1 MKLQHLL
8 SELKRRNV
16 FKVATIYGVTAWLL
30 IQIAATV
37 FPQFAMPQWTVR
49 AVILLAAIGFPI
61 ALVLAWAYEVVPEK
75 PADETLPEEVIPTE
89 SVATKRRIPKW
100 IPIVII
106 LGLLGFTIWIFRKPI
121 ANAAFVDKKEIQD
134 KSIAVLP
141 FRDLSPN
148 KDQEYLSDGM
158 MVAILDRLIQVK
170 ELQTRSERSV
180 LSYKDSEKT
189 LTEIGKEL
197 AVAYILEG
205 NVQRYGEQLRISV
218 RLVDAKNEQ
227 PLWANQYD
235 GQYANIFNFQ
245 NEIAQQIAANLNIGI
260 APEVK
265 QVFEK
270 TYTPNPEAYTK
281 YLQGY
286 NMWYRNQNLP
296 KASDLLEEAIA
307 IDPKYAAPYAEL
319 AYMWIIK
326 GAVARGLN
334 RREVIDKA
342 QPLLEKAKL
351 LDPNDIRFILIN
363 NRFIFYFFWDFKGAA
378 QGWKKLSGMIDVAN
392 GDYANSYTD
401 YLIQVGNFK
410 EAEKISTKAKEVDP
424 SNLWNWNGYILSLLF
439 VGQKDKAIQQAEIA
453 TNLFPDK
460 VPVIVE
466 SSRIFSYARKYEK
479 VISLLEGLLS
489 AQLIKEKFGFPR
501 MATHLA
507 IAYHHTGNAKKVKEI
522 INYLTA
528 KSKQT
533 TGGSPRFYI
542 AMIYAQMGEKDLAF
556 QWIEKAIETHEIE
569 CSWLMVEPPFEP
581 LRDDPRWERM
591 LDKVGF
597 PKPYVY

>member
-1 MKLQHLL
+1 MKLPALL

-75 PADETLPEEVIPTE
+75 PADETLREESIP
-89 SVATKRRIPKW
+89 AKKRIPSW

-106 LGLLGFTIWIFRKPI
+106 VGLIGFTIWIFRKPI
-121 ANAAFVDKKEIQD
+121 ANAAFVDKKEIVE

-148 KDQEYLSDGM
+148 KDQGYLSDGM

-235 GQYANIFNFQ
+235 GQYANIFDFQ
-245 NEIAQQIAANLNIGI
+245 NEIAQQIASNLNIGI

-270 TYTPNPEAYTK
+270 VPTQNTEAYTK

-286 NMWYRNQNLP
+286 TTFFRNRNPSQAA
-296 KASDLLEEAIA
+296 KFFEEAI
-307 IDPKYAAPYAEL
+307 DLDSQFAAPYAL
-319 AYMWIIK
+319 
-326 GAVARGLN
+326 
-334 RREVIDKA
+334 
-342 QPLLEKAKL
+342 
-351 LDPNDIRFILIN
+351 
-363 NRFIFYFFWDFKGAA
+363 
-378 QGWKKLSGMIDVAN
+378 
-392 GDYANSYTD
+392 
-401 YLIQVGNFK
+401 
-410 EAEKISTKAKEVDP
+410 
-424 SNLWNWNGYILSLLF
+424 
-439 VGQKDKAIQQAEIA
+439 
-453 TNLFPDK
+453 
-460 VPVIVE
+460 
-466 SSRIFSYARKYEK
+466 
-479 VISLLEGLLS
+479 
-489 AQLIKEKFGFPR
+489 
-501 MATHLA
+501 
-507 IAYHHTGNAKKVKEI
+507 
-522 INYLTA
+522 
-528 KSKQT
+528 
-533 TGGSPRFYI
+533 
-542 AMIYAQMGEKDLAF
+542 LAF
-556 QWIEKAIETHEIE
+556 YW
-569 CSWLMVEPPFEP
+569 MVQP
-581 LRDDPRWERM
+581 
-591 LDKVGF
+591 
-597 PKPYVY
+597 